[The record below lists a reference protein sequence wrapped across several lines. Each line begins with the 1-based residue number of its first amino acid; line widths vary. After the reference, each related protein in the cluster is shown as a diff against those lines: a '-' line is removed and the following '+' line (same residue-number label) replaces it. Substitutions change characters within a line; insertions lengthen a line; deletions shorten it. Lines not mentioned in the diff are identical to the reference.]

1 MEGNNMKLM
10 TLILAAGLALPAAA
24 FAQTPPPAGG
34 MSGPGGA
41 MAGPGG
47 GRFAAC
53 RDDAAKYCAD
63 KQRGER
69 RACLNDNKD
78 KVSDA
83 CKSALAAAPPPGN

>member
-1 MEGNNMKLM
+1 MEGNSMKLM
-10 TLILAAGLALPAAA
+10 TLVLAAGLAVPAMAL
-24 FAQTPPPAGG
+24 AQTPPPAGG
-34 MSGPGGA
+34 MNGPG

-78 KVSDA
+78 KLSDA
-83 CKSALAAAPPPGN
+83 CKSALAAPRPAGN